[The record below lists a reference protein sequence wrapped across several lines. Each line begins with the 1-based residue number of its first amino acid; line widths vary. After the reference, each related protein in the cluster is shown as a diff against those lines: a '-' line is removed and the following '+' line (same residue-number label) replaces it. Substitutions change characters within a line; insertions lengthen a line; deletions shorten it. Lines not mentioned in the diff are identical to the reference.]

1 MLSRTFL
8 QGAPSPPEML
18 KTQKSFCYVGRVAL
32 NKCRCGSGLSL
43 TRCCELN
50 LATLGAPEANRHLVP
65 LEEQAIQARRTGAG
79 EAAERL
85 ALDVLELAPGRTG
98 ALAVLYEI
106 RKAQNNR
113 PASEALIR
121 RIVALEP
128 NNFWATNEITILL
141 LGKGA
146 LAEAE
151 IHARNA
157 VRIAP
162 ESAQSHNLLGMVMTE
177 AYRPAIGEYHYG
189 RALEISGARDPVVL
203 ANLALCL
210 KNQGKMQEAR
220 ALYQESLA
228 LAPDSLHTL
237 LGFARLEEAD
247 RNLAAAMALLDQ
259 AEAKSP
265 GNASIKLL
273 RAVVLGRMRDA
284 PAALAILDGMANEQA
299 TLGPGEFLEKG
310 RLLDQMGRYDEAFD
324 AFVEGKRRLR
334 EVSGNAYLADH
345 AEKVVARRKNFFVAK
360 RMRTLPHAQMRENIA
375 QPLFVLGFP
384 RSGTTLLEQTLS
396 AHPRISAG
404 DELPII
410 NELTNLMPRML
421 DSPLSYPEAL
431 AELWMGDHR
440 EDLDNLRDHYLRK
453 AAQLGVIPRD
463 AAWFTDKMPL
473 NETDLGLI
481 SLLFPKS
488 PLLHLIRH
496 PLDVVLSVFSN
507 VLTHGFYCAYALES
521 AARHYVLV
529 MDLVAHYRSEL
540 SLRYLPVRYEDM
552 VEDQEASIRRVL
564 DFIGEDFDQGCLAF
578 HENRRYARTASYAQ
592 VSEKLYDRSRY
603 RYRNYLARL
612 EPVIPI
618 LQPTIDRLGY
628 KI

>member
-1 MLSRTFL
+1 MALEFL
-8 QGAPSPPEML
+8 AQS
-18 KTQKSFCYVGRVAL
+18 T
-32 NKCRCGSGLSL
+32 KCGCGSGLSR
-43 TRCCELN
+43 TRCCALN

-65 LEEQAIQARRTGAG
+65 LEERAIQSHRTGAG
-79 EAAERL
+79 EEAERL

-98 ALAVLYEI
+98 ALAVLYDI

-113 PASEALIR
+113 PAAEALIR

-162 ESAQSHNLLGMVMTE
+162 DNAQSHNLLGMVMTE
-177 AYRPAIGEYHYG
+177 AFRPAIGEYHYG

-210 KNQGKMQEAR
+210 KNQGKMQAAR

-247 RNLAAAMALLDQ
+247 RNLAEAIALLDQ
-259 AEAKSP
+259 ADAKFP
-265 GNASIKLL
+265 GNPSIKLL
-273 RAVVLGRMRDA
+273 RAVVLGRMRA
-284 PAALAILDGMANEQA
+284 AQAALALLDGMASEQA
-299 TLGPGEFLEKG
+299 SLGPGELLEKG

-324 AFVEGKRRLR
+324 AYVEGKRRLR
-334 EVSGNAYLADH
+334 EISGNAYLADH
-345 AEKVVARRKNFFVAK
+345 APKAVARRKNFFVAK
-360 RMRTLPHAQMRENIA
+360 RMHALPRAHVRLDVA

-384 RSGTTLLEQTLS
+384 RSGTTLLEQTLT
-396 AHPRISAG
+396 AHPSIAAG

-421 DSPLSYPEAL
+421 ESPLTYPEAL

-453 AAQLGVIPRD
+453 AAQLGVIPEGV
-463 AAWFTDKMPL
+463 AWFTDKMPL

-481 SLLFPKS
+481 AMLFPES

-507 VLTHGFYCAYALES
+507 LLTHGFYCAYALET
-521 AARHYVLV
+521 AARHYVLI

-564 DFIGEDFDQGCLAF
+564 EFIGEEFDPRCLAF

-592 VSEKLYDRSRY
+592 VSERLYDRSRY
-603 RYRNYLARL
+603 RYKHYLARL

-628 KI
+628 TI